1 MFLGKLKS
9 ILCVELLATAIGRD
23 NVIISLGISSVRKLF
38 QYADAITRILNPN
51 KRCSSA
57 LLDNFRSTFW
67 PARKLLK
74 KSTRFPE

>member
-23 NVIISLGISSVRKLF
+23 NVIIYLGISNVRKF
-38 QYADAITRILNPN
+38 CQYADAITRILNPQ

-74 KSTRFPE
+74 KKHEVP